1 MKDLPNKIIRWLK
14 QHAIII
20 AFTLLAGILSVIP
33 HLLAWHALGNSYQG
47 IPFLYS
53 SNEDLYLARIHE
65 ITDGH
70 YLVSSPHAFEYKN
83 TLPLI
88 PPIGE
93 YFYVFL
99 SLLLHTSLPN
109 TLVIAKFLFPAILFL
124 LVYNLIRLVSGK
136 IQGEGNM
143 WGAIAGGAF
152 VVFGIDL
159 VGYQYIIARL
169 THSADPAATVSI
181 WTRPVN
187 PITGAL
193 LLFAYLPL
201 LWQSVQKSS
210 WLYPLSA
217 GFVLALSVGY
227 IFTWGIGFAIL
238 GMLLLFALFHKE
250 YAVLKRLF
258 SIALTAIFIDALYW
272 IQILPSLS
280 MGGATAERNG
290 MIFTHAPLLNKVLLA
305 AILLFSLILAY
316 AYRFNRANIVREHKA
331 YAPIWFSLALLLGS
345 FFALN
350 QQILTGRTI
359 WPYHFVQYSIPLA
372 AVALFITLF
381 VLLRPEFPRIW
392 KGLVSTTI
400 ILSIAFAVWNASTY
414 TAAMNDFRKLQE
426 FAPIFNWININAPK
440 DCVVLVSEDWTEQ
453 LNGFIPAFTRCDVYL
468 SGYMNNANVIPPERI
483 EYNFFVKLR
492 LAGVT
497 DGTIKE
503 YLADNE
509 AGEKTY
515 FFKDWKE
522 LLSPEKSPRI
532 AAMNPRLIERYNEFM
547 KKDFETA
554 LKEYRIDYIVSP
566 GELSSETWKALPDL
580 REIYKIGST
589 TIYDLNLQQP

>member
-1 MKDLPNKIIRWLK
+1 
-14 QHAIII
+14 
-20 AFTLLAGILSVIP
+20 
-33 HLLAWHALGNSYQG
+33 
-47 IPFLYS
+47 
-53 SNEDLYLARIHE
+53 
-65 ITDGH
+65 
-70 YLVSSPHAFEYKN
+70 
-83 TLPLI
+83 
-88 PPIGE
+88 
-93 YFYVFL
+93 
-99 SLLLHTSLPN
+99 
-109 TLVIAKFLFPAILFL
+109 
-124 LVYNLIRLVSGK
+124 
-136 IQGEGNM
+136 
-143 WGAIAGGAF
+143 
-152 VVFGIDL
+152 
-159 VGYQYIIARL
+159 
-169 THSADPAATVSI
+169 
-181 WTRPVN
+181 
-187 PITGAL
+187 
-193 LLFAYLPL
+193 
-201 LWQSVQKSS
+201 
-210 WLYPLSA
+210 
-217 GFVLALSVGY
+217 
-227 IFTWGIGFAIL
+227 
-238 GMLLLFALFHKE
+238 
-250 YAVLKRLF
+250 
-258 SIALTAIFIDALYW
+258 
-272 IQILPSLS
+272 

-316 AYRFNRANIVREHKA
+316 AYHFKRVNIAGEPKT